1 MDGIGGGFFERMK
14 KYYLDKAKKE
24 LDEKFDDEFEK
35 EFTDKLTLNLRKN
48 SKKSSIPNFSPNSMN
63 SLKVCSNSSLMQT
76 LGAQFDIQFGAQ
88 VKQTLFA
95 QGLDES
101 SADAT
106 LAGAI
111 AQAKQ
116 NGTYQSAY
124 DTAYKEAY
132 QSAYDTAKKRK
143 LPEVLMIPH
152 YKGGIPVGT

>member
-1 MDGIGGGFFERMK
+1 
-14 KYYLDKAKKE
+14 
-24 LDEKFDDEFEK
+24 
-35 EFTDKLTLNLRKN
+35 
-48 SKKSSIPNFSPNSMN
+48 MN
-63 SLKVCSNSSLMQT
+63 SLKVCSNSKFDANF
-76 LGAQFDIQFGAQ
+76 GAQFDIQFGAQ

-101 SADAT
+101 SADAM

-132 QSAYDTAKKRK
+132 QSAYDTAKKENYQSAYDTAYK
-143 LPEVLMIPH
+143 EAYQSAHDEAYDTAYQEAYDEAYPEAYERH
-152 YKGGIPVGT
+152 GINRRGNR